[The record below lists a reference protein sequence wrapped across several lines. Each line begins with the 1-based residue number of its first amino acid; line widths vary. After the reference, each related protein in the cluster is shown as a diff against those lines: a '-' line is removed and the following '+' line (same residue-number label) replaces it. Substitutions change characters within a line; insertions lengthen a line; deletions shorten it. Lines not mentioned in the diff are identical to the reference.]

1 MSNVPDIRFKG
12 FTDAWEQRKLV
23 SMTNYKNGK
32 GHEDKQST
40 IGKFELINLNS
51 ISISGGLKH
60 SGKFIDEADDTL
72 QKDDLVMIL
81 SDVGHGDLLGRVA
94 LIPEDDR
101 FVLNQRVALLR
112 PNATADPQ
120 FLFSYINAHQYY
132 FKAQGA
138 GMSQLNISKGSVEN
152 FISFVPIIEE
162 QKKIGTFFKQLD
174 NTITLL
180 QRKIDNLNKVKKGLL
195 QKLFPSEQ
203 SINPKIRF
211 SGFNQDWEQRELG
224 DVAAIYDG
232 THQTPKYKDN
242 GIMFLSVENIKT
254 LKSNKFISN
263 DDFEKE
269 FKVYPQKDDVLMT
282 RIGDIG
288 TTNVVAMNDK
298 LAYYVSLALIKSK
311 YMQPYFLSYL
321 ISSNAVQNDIWR
333 RTLHIA
339 FPKKINKNEIAKISI
354 SKPSLEEQLQI
365 GNLLKNIDDT
375 ITFLQKEL
383 EMNKQ
388 VKKGFLQK
396 LFPKE

>member
-1 MSNVPDIRFKG
+1 M
-12 FTDAWEQRKLV
+12 
-23 SMTNYKNGK
+23 
-32 GHEDKQST
+32 
-40 IGKFELINLNS
+40 
-51 ISISGGLKH
+51 
-60 SGKFIDEADDTL
+60 
-72 QKDDLVMIL
+72 
-81 SDVGHGDLLGRVA
+81 
-94 LIPEDDR
+94 
-101 FVLNQRVALLR
+101 
-112 PNATADPQ
+112 
-120 FLFSYINAHQYY
+120 
-132 FKAQGA
+132 
-138 GMSQLNISKGSVEN
+138 
-152 FISFVPIIEE
+152 
-162 QKKIGTFFKQLD
+162 
-174 NTITLL
+174 
-180 QRKIDNLNKVKKGLL
+180 KKGLL

>member
-1 MSNVPDIRFKG
+1 M
-12 FTDAWEQRKLV
+12 
-23 SMTNYKNGK
+23 
-32 GHEDKQST
+32 
-40 IGKFELINLNS
+40 
-51 ISISGGLKH
+51 
-60 SGKFIDEADDTL
+60 
-72 QKDDLVMIL
+72 
-81 SDVGHGDLLGRVA
+81 
-94 LIPEDDR
+94 
-101 FVLNQRVALLR
+101 
-112 PNATADPQ
+112 
-120 FLFSYINAHQYY
+120 
-132 FKAQGA
+132 
-138 GMSQLNISKGSVEN
+138 
-152 FISFVPIIEE
+152 
-162 QKKIGTFFKQLD
+162 
-174 NTITLL
+174 
-180 QRKIDNLNKVKKGLL
+180 
-195 QKLFPSEQ
+195 
-203 SINPKIRF
+203 NPKIRF

>member
-12 FTDAWEQRKLV
+12 FTDAWEQRKLGDV
-23 SMTNYKNGK
+23 VKITMGQSPNSINYTNNPDDYILVQGNADMKNGFVHPRVWTTQITK
-32 GHEDKQST
+32 TAEVGD
-40 IGKFELINLNS
+40 I
-51 ISISGGLKH
+51 
-60 SGKFIDEADDTL
+60 
-72 QKDDLVMIL
+72 IL
-81 SDVGHGDLLGRVA
+81 SVRAPVGDVAKTDYDIVLGRGVA
-94 LIPEDDR
+94 GIKGNQFIFQLLKKYKEDG
-101 FVLNQRVALLR
+101 
-112 PNATADPQ
+112 
-120 FLFSYINAHQYY
+120 YW
-132 FKAQGA
+132 
-138 GMSQLNISKGSVEN
+138 
-152 FISFVPIIEE
+152 
-162 QKKIGTFFKQLD
+162 KKISTGSTFESINSNIIKEAKLLLPSAKEQNYLGDFFYEMDQ
-174 NTITLL
+174 TITLL